1 MGPPQTVKSME
12 MDVLFVHIL
21 ENKPKHTTVVRIL
34 RISHTMISR
43 PMTTMYKF
51 KLDYSLPSW
60 V

>member
-1 MGPPQTVKSME
+1 MVKSME